1 MKKELPEKHVVTC
14 FLECKG
20 KILILRR
27 SQAVGSFKGRWAGIS
42 GYVETT
48 ADEQSLTEI
57 EEETGL
63 FPQDMELVAKGDLLA
78 AEDEGVRLVVHSY
91 LFRIKEPGKVKIDWE
106 HSDKRWIKPEDMD
119 SYQTVPMLKEI
130 LALVYQF

>member
-1 MKKELPEKHVVTC
+1 
-14 FLECKG
+14 
-20 KILILRR
+20 
-27 SQAVGSFKGRWAGIS
+27 
-42 GYVETT
+42 
-48 ADEQSLTEI
+48 
-57 EEETGL
+57 
-63 FPQDMELVAKGDLLA
+63 MELVAKGDLLA
-78 AEDEGVRLVVHSY
+78 AEDEGVRWVVHSY